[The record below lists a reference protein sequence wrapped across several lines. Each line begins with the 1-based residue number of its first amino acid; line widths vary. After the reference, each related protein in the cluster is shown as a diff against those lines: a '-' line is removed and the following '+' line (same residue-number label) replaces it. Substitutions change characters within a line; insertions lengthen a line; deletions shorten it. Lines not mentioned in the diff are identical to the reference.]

1 MTTDTLAASEAL
13 SARGAHAPR
22 VSVADIEANIA
33 SRYTFI
39 AADALRSMGQPVVP
53 GLELL
58 TICLI
63 VTRNGYTIVGKSAPA
78 SPENFDAEKGA
89 TFAYE
94 DAVKQLWPVMGY
106 ALKERLLHS
115 EPIQTAIRLEQAG
128 LPAGRYDVN
137 PTAVPALTSPPEGF
151 TMARSA
157 TYPLVDGLVDPLD
170 VSMAWDEVRAQVA
183 EADPPFP
190 AGLLGYTVE
199 RETAGGDVVEGE
211 NGPETTSGTEAARI
225 TVYA

>member
-1 MTTDTLAASEAL
+1 MTTDALAASEAL

-22 VSVADIEANIA
+22 VSVADIESNIIA
-33 SRYTFI
+33 RHTFVL
-39 AADALRSMGQPVVP
+39 ADALRGMGMPVPP
-53 GLELL
+53 GAELL
-58 TICLI
+58 TVCFLI
-63 VTRNGYTIVGKSAPA
+63 TKNGYSVIGKSAPA

-106 ALKERLLHS
+106 ALKERLGFS
-115 EPIQTAIRLEQAG
+115 EAIQSAIRLELAG

-137 PTAVPALTSPPEGF
+137 PTSVPALTVPPDGF

-157 TYPLVDGLVDPLD
+157 DYPLSDGLVDPID

-190 AGLLGYTVE
+190 GALLGYTVE
-199 RETAGGDVVEGE
+199 RVTGGGEVVEGE
-211 NGPETTSGTEAARI
+211 NGPETTTGTEAARL